1 MSLQEPT
8 SGKKPPPKQ
17 SKPIG
22 GVDLKKKIAKKTK
35 PKDTESNGRL
45 KLAVRSMHR
54 VYLFTWPQGPRQPV
68 RLEVPHRTRLP

>member
-17 SKPIG
+17 SKPVG

-45 KLAVRSMHR
+45 KLAVCSMHR
-54 VYLFTWPQGPRQPV
+54 AHSLT
-68 RLEVPHRTRLP
+68 